1 MFRLTILL
9 TVLFCSHA
17 MANSSQKIVTAG
29 GTLTELVFA
38 LGAGD
43 QVVAVDQSSLYPTK
57 VSELPSV
64 GYYRD
69 LAAEGVL
76 STGLDRLLAQQGS
89 GRDAALK
96 QIEAAGVKVNY
107 YDKAVTVEGL
117 FKLIKQLGRD
127 LNKQDNAKALIK
139 NIQASLPEKAS
150 TTQGKA
156 LFLLS
161 AGERGLIAAGR
172 ETVPALYFN
181 YLSIENVAKHVGFK
195 GIGLESLSMSQ
206 PDILIAPAHVVRGI
220 GGKQAF
226 CNQSQLALLK
236 AAQTCNL
243 LVMDSLLALG
253 MTPRIATALKEIES
267 YIAE

>member
-1 MFRLTILL
+1 MLRLFILFTL
-9 TVLFCSHA
+9 LVGSHA
-17 MANSSQKIVTAG
+17 IAKESEKLVVAG

-43 QVVAVDQSSLYPTK
+43 QVVAVDQSSLYPAK

-76 STGLDRLLAQQGS
+76 STGLTRLIAQEGS

-96 QIEAAGVKVNY
+96 QIEAAGVQVNY
-107 YDKAVTVEGL
+107 YEKTVTVEGL
-117 FKLIKQLGRD
+117 FRLIEKLGQD
-127 LNKQDNAKALIK
+127 LNKGQRAKQLITQIK
-139 NIQASLPEKAS
+139 TSLPEKA
-150 TTQGKA
+150 TAKQGNA

-161 AGERGLIAAGR
+161 AGERGLIAAGTQ
-172 ETVPALYFN
+172 TVPALYFD
-181 YLSIENVAKHVGFK
+181 YLGIENVAKHEGYK
-195 GIGLESLSMSQ
+195 GIGLESLAVMQ
-206 PDILIAPAHVVRGI
+206 PDFIVSPAHVVHGM
-220 GGKQAF
+220 GGKKAF
-226 CNQSQLALLK
+226 CKQSQLALLK
-236 AAQTCNL
+236 AAQECNL

-267 YIAE
+267 FIAE